1 MQFYLF
7 LNAIFKKGY
16 LSENDLLQLSSI
28 RIGFGPC
35 DGLVFSLGTVD
46 VACVK
51 SQSLWAPVCW

>member
-16 LSENDLLQLSSI
+16 LSENDLLQLSSV

-35 DGLVFSLGTVD
+35 NGLVTMD